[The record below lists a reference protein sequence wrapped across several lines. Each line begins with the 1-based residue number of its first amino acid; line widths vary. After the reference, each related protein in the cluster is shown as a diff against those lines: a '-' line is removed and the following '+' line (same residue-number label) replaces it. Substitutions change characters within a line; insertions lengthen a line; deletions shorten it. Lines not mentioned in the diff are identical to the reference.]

1 MLVQIRTEEQ
11 VILESRKFAACCWGE
26 GRPAT
31 CLVMLDEQGSL
42 VDILYLPSLS
52 GQQLAKR
59 PGLQYNIAEDPKK
72 VHRVHAKTFE
82 GLRILHQLPF
92 CYAVLDPGMKL
103 RSFKV

>member
-1 MLVQIRTEEQ
+1 MQIRTEDQEP
-11 VILESRKFAACCWGE
+11 IPNRRLAACCWGE

-52 GQQLAKR
+52 GLQIAKR

-72 VHRVHAKTFE
+72 VPSYFPAPYMWLEQIGK
-82 GLRILHQLPF
+82 LP
-92 CYAVLDPGMKL
+92 LPI
-103 RSFKV
+103 